1 MMRTSQIGLLA
12 ALLIVLAITVVL
24 ITPDPTDDIA
34 GILRPQKIVKLLL
47 VAALVIPTIV
57 QLAEGPYV
65 ESNRIVIS
73 RDLFRYICAYRC

>member
-1 MMRTSQIGLLA
+1 MRTSQIGLLA

-47 VAALVIPTIV
+47 VSALVIPTIV